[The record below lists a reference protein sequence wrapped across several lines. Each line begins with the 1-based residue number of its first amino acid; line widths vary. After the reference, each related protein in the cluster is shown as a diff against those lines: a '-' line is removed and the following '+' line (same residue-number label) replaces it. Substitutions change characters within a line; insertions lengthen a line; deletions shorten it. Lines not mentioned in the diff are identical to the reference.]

1 MEESMGAELESNVMM
16 LLRRELA
23 ETEAEVYRNTRLLVA
38 SRERL
43 ERLSAQLHLTQQ
55 QIDLFKHET
64 QSAAERIKDATWHF
78 TKEACSELSHLSEPS
93 ASLLDLAE
101 KFMLL
106 LDQQDRSWKTFKA
119 ILKNFGP
126 LKALMNSISPDH
138 LSEEQLSALLPIW
151 KNQQI
156 LQAKLAKIARGAVII
171 AEWISYCVEYK
182 LKKETLNSALKRLP
196 ELEKKIRT
204 VMAAIANQTASVSSS
219 ESRVSEIRQKMTKA
233 EESAAQFLDL
243 SVSSLRST
251 AAAKVKVEDPTPRP
265 KTQSPR
271 FQQEFPNFLSEEL
284 YRETL
289 AERQE
294 QLFEV
299 DFGES
304 QSVLGCCRS
313 RFFCM

>member
-1 MEESMGAELESNVMM
+1 MGENVEGGLESNVMV
-16 LLRRELA
+16 LLHRELA
-23 ETEAEVYRNTRLLVA
+23 GAETEVRRENKLLLG

-78 TKEACSELSHLSEPS
+78 TKEACSELSRLSEPS
-93 ASLLDLAE
+93 PILLDLSD

-106 LDQQDRSWKTFKA
+106 LDQQDRSWKTFLA

-126 LKALMNSISPDH
+126 LKALMNSISPEH
-138 LSEEQLSALLPIW
+138 LSEEQLSALLPVW
-151 KNQQI
+151 KNQQT
-156 LQAKLAKIARGAVII
+156 LQAKLAKVARGAVIM

-196 ELEKKIRT
+196 ELEKKVRT
-204 VMAAIANQTASVSSS
+204 VMTAIATQTASVSSS
-219 ESRVSEIRQKMTKA
+219 EFKVVEVRQKMYQA
-233 EESAAQFLDL
+233 EESAAHFLDL

-251 AAAKVKVEDPTPRP
+251 AAAKVKVDDPTPRP
-265 KTQSPR
+265 KVQSPR

-284 YRETL
+284 YGETPRE
-289 AERQE
+289 QE
-294 QLFEV
+294 EQRFEV
-299 DFGES
+299 DFEES

>member
-1 MEESMGAELESNVMM
+1 MEGLDSNVMV

-23 ETEAEVYRNTRLLVA
+23 GAEAEVRREGKLLLG

-64 QSAAERIKDATWHF
+64 KSAAERIKDATWHF

-93 ASLLDLAE
+93 PTLVDLSD

-106 LDQQDRSWKTFKA
+106 LDQQDRSWKTFLA

-126 LKALMNSISPDH
+126 LKALMSSISPDH
-138 LSEEQLSALLPIW
+138 LSEEQLSALLPVW
-151 KNQQI
+151 KNQQT
-156 LQAKLAKIARGAVII
+156 LQAKLAKVARGAVII

-196 ELEKKIRT
+196 ELEKKVRT
-204 VMAAIANQTASVSSS
+204 VMAASATQSASVSSS
-219 ESRVSEIRQKMTKA
+219 ESKVFEVRQKMCQA
-233 EESAAQFLDL
+233 EESAAHFLDL

-251 AAAKVKVEDPTPRP
+251 AAAKVKVDDPTPRP
-265 KTQSPR
+265 KVQSPR
-271 FQQEFPNFLSEEL
+271 FQEFPNFLSEEL
-284 YRETL
+284 YGETPREK
-289 AERQE
+289 EE
-294 QLFEV
+294 QRFEV